1 MPESYELSSS
11 LQDYLEKIL
20 ELEETGETVRV
31 TDIANK
37 LKIAK
42 ASVNQ
47 TILKL
52 KQQGFV
58 THQTYGPVELT
69 EKGRVV
75 AINIK
80 RRHIKLRQFLV
91 EVLKVE
97 PEIAEQDACRMEHN
111 ISPQTID
118 KLTEF
123 LCANGYLK
131 DGCDICELNNGCDF
145 NDVNNLK

>member
-1 MPESYELSSS
+1 MNEGFELSTS

-20 ELEETGETVRV
+20 DIEESQEIVRI
-31 TDIANK
+31 TDIAK
-37 LKIAK
+37 ELKFAK

-69 EKGRVV
+69 EKGRAV
-75 AINIK
+75 AIKIK

-91 EVLKVE
+91 EVLKVD
-97 PEIAEQDACRMEHN
+97 PEIAEQDACRMEHS

-123 LCANGYLK
+123 LCSNGYLK
-131 DGCDICELNNGCDF
+131 EGCDICELNNGCQISE
-145 NDVNNLK
+145 VKE